1 MYSEILK
8 KEKIARIENNG
19 TVKPILGVDFTEDDV
34 CRLIDKFCTKE
45 DAIGVPNPKLLSLFD
60 KFCEENGFACI
71 SHVTL
76 GRIFRKHFGLTR
88 KNVWNGGNLCWIY
101 VPEK

>member
-1 MYSEILK
+1 MNLQVGIFVALLVVEFF
-8 KEKIARIENNG
+8 AVRIDS
-19 TVKPILGVDFTEDDV
+19 K
-34 CRLIDKFCTKE
+34 
-45 DAIGVPNPKLLSLFD
+45 
-60 KFCEENGFACI
+60 
-71 SHVTL
+71 L